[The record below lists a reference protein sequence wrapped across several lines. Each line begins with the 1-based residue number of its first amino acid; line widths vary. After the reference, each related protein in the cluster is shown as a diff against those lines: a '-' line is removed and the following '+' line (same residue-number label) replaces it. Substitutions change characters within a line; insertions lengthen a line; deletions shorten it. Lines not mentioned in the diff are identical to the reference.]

1 MKLKEECSLTEFE
14 FKAKIKIYDNIQESL
29 EAVVRQTGYLM
40 KFKHYF
46 CVQLCRPLR
55 FPVAGA
61 PRDVSDNVTPRR
73 AAPRRRTYH
82 GPPATLGQYCEFRCA
97 AKYARLRITSPAIL
111 PALRTSDQNM
121 EPNKSQPPPY
131 GFQAPPTQPPPY
143 TQTPQ
148 AQPYG
153 PPPPQPGYVQQHITV
168 VAPLMLGTD
177 PCTTECPACRATI
190 VTRTSS
196 KPSTNTHL
204 LALLLCIFGLW
215 PCVCVPYCAECA
227 YAVDHFCPN
236 CNAYIGQSMA

>member
-1 MKLKEECSLTEFE
+1 MDGRDPGSWLRVESDNSQAKTVALAAT
-14 FKAKIKIYDNIQESL
+14 KAAAGETSHHVTL
-29 EAVVRQTGYLM
+29 SVPAGASPG
-40 KFKHYF
+40 
-46 CVQLCRPLR
+46 PLR
-55 FPVAGA
+55 FPVASA

-73 AAPRRRTYH
+73 ATPRRRTYH

-97 AKYARLRITSPAIL
+97 ANFARLRATSLAIL
-111 PALRTSDQNM
+111 PVLRTSDQNM

-131 GFQAPPTQPPPY
+131 GFQPPPTQPPPY
-143 TQTPQ
+143 TPTPQ

-153 PPPPQPGYVQQHITV
+153 PPPPQPGYIQHNITV

>member
-1 MKLKEECSLTEFE
+1 
-14 FKAKIKIYDNIQESL
+14 
-29 EAVVRQTGYLM
+29 
-40 KFKHYF
+40 
-46 CVQLCRPLR
+46 
-55 FPVAGA
+55 
-61 PRDVSDNVTPRR
+61 
-73 AAPRRRTYH
+73 
-82 GPPATLGQYCEFRCA
+82 
-97 AKYARLRITSPAIL
+97 
-111 PALRTSDQNM
+111 M

-131 GFQAPPTQPPPY
+131 GFQPPPTQPPPY

-148 AQPYG
+148 GQPYG

-168 VAPLMLGTD
+168 VAPLLLGTD